1 MDSTLLTIGLI
12 ISLGVSATG
21 LFIAIR
27 KAPFDIRKLLL
38 DNKKMEVELSD
49 KYEEQL
55 NRMSSYNL
63 DLRNQIQEL
72 RTKLDTTT
80 MRHTAELAEMKT
92 RYENEMSE
100 IRASLLKT
108 EQRAQLVEDWAARL
122 CNQVESLGEVPVPF
136 QPLKRNTRP
145 VTK

>member
-1 MDSTLLTIGLI
+1 
-12 ISLGVSATG
+12 
-21 LFIAIR
+21 
-27 KAPFDIRKLLL
+27 
-38 DNKKMEVELSD
+38 MEVELSD